1 MLSSKSDQE
10 ISWMLDDY
18 GIKHGPV
25 VGSTRSLYEKKLRD
39 VMAKERKVRGASERA
54 VYREQQDVYM
64 HQRRPWGHD
73 AFSSRGNAMFST
85 EDREVDIVDEP
96 MVSQY
101 YTVSQGKYTAV
112 RQERTQERMQE
123 RTQGPGSGRFVPL
136 WLQIVFFLI
145 VAGVLV
151 FIFINME
158 PVQSEPFKHLT

>member
-1 MLSSKSDQE
+1 MLSSKTDQE

-39 VMAKERKVRGASERA
+39 VIAKERKMRGTSDRVA
-54 VYREQQDVYM
+54 YREQQDEDLYV

-73 AFSSRGNAMFST
+73 AFSTRGNARFST
-85 EDREVDIVDEP
+85 KDREVDIGYEP

-101 YTVSQGKYTAV
+101 YTVTQGNYAAV
-112 RQERTQERMQE
+112 RQERTQER
-123 RTQGPGSGRFVPL
+123 TQGSGQFVPL
-136 WLQIVFFLI
+136 WLQIVFFFI

-158 PVQSEPFKHLT
+158 PAQSEPFNRLT